1 MKSLDDKVA
10 EKKSFIIFYQMIIWV
25 PLFYK
30 LLLKRQN
37 LRLQSII
44 MAIYQQNF
52 WGKKHEHE
60 QE

>member
-52 WGKKHEHE
+52 WGKKT
-60 QE
+60 